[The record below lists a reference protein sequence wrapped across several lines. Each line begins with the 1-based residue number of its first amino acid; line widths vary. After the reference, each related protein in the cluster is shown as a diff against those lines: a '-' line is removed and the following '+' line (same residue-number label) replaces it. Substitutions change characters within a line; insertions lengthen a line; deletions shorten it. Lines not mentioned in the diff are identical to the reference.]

1 MKRTLTVDVNITIED
16 HHEGARNIVIRMKG
30 DVGED
35 RVVEEHTGGSYYPV
49 ALTENWATVNGELL
63 PNPLELDPQMLYL
76 SERDTTDANK
86 VFLIYRAKDDNNG
99 EVAYRWIAV
108 SLYEYAS
115 ESGLS
120 PDIWVIANTASV
132 PVADSLTEKIA
143 YRGEKGRELT
153 VAEIDENFRKVANPW
168 NPKRAYRSQD
178 IVYEYDDD
186 TQTCGWY
193 MYYNINRDGTSL
205 IGVRPSEYD
214 NIPADMW
221 IPVGGRGNGG
231 GGGSDTP
238 DGDCVF
244 HIEGSMMWL
253 GGALAGDFVLV
264 GGDVNVKEWL
274 KYNRLGI
281 GGEPATGDDDS
292 DALGGSLL
300 GATNISSSD
309 GIVTIH
315 TGGKEI
321 VDALNT
327 VSDDGTGGWGK
338 DIVLDI
344 DLTTPK
350 GVLLGRYTFQLI
362 SDNLGSANDGIRRA
376 CFGTFFRTD
385 GTKTHAGLEDT
396 SNLKELLNGISG
408 HWKADDDIPSG
419 DDTPSADANPDTS
432 DTGGEDTDTGG
443 TGLFG
448 ATDNSNDEIVLAR
461 VPSGVYVLIDIS
473 IDTTQAT
480 FPLTATYTAISTKG
494 EKGDKGDKGDSGTG
508 SPASNQNPYEY
519 VAYKCFRVKNG
530 HSGGIKFTF
539 GTAEGVDFY
548 NENLLPGSVNMAMCI
563 KSAVPDWNNVFQT
576 PTYSINQN
584 VGIVSIPQ
592 PAVLD
597 SDYVVRVC
605 LYLYKDGDYE
615 ALFTFELF
623 KDWES
628 SGE

>member
-1 MKRTLTVDVNITIED
+1 MKRTLTVDANITVED
-16 HHEGARNIVIRMKG
+16 QYEGTMNIVIRMKG

-63 PNPLELDPQMLYL
+63 PNPPELDPQMLYL

-86 VFLIYRAKDDNNG
+86 VFLIYRAKDNNSG
-99 EVAYRWIAV
+99 AVAYRWIAV

-238 DGDCVF
+238 
-244 HIEGSMMWL
+244 
-253 GGALAGDFVLV
+253 
-264 GGDVNVKEWL
+264 
-274 KYNRLGI
+274 
-281 GGEPATGDDDS
+281 
-292 DALGGSLL
+292 
-300 GATNISSSD
+300 
-309 GIVTIH
+309 
-315 TGGKEI
+315 
-321 VDALNT
+321 
-327 VSDDGTGGWGK
+327 
-338 DIVLDI
+338 
-344 DLTTPK
+344 
-350 GVLLGRYTFQLI
+350 
-362 SDNLGSANDGIRRA
+362 
-376 CFGTFFRTD
+376 
-385 GTKTHAGLEDT
+385 
-396 SNLKELLNGISG
+396 
-408 HWKADDDIPSG
+408 
-419 DDTPSADANPDTS
+419 
-432 DTGGEDTDTGG
+432 
-443 TGLFG
+443 
-448 ATDNSNDEIVLAR
+448 
-461 VPSGVYVLIDIS
+461 
-473 IDTTQAT
+473 
-480 FPLTATYTAISTKG
+480 
-494 EKGDKGDKGDSGTG
+494 
-508 SPASNQNPYEY
+508 ASNQNPYEY

-592 PAVLD
+592 VQTTLD

-628 SGE
+628 SGK